1 MSSSEVTRNEFTKA
15 EEDKKIDLSIF
26 VWTRFEKTLK
36 TLVFRVA
43 EEKVFE
49 RNRLIK
55 QQSIS
60 YCIGRWQK
68 SYQVDFN

>member
-1 MSSSEVTRNEFTKA
+1 MCKHVKLWGNKKRVYKA

-55 QQSIS
+55 QSIS
-60 YCIGRWQK
+60 YYWEMAK
-68 SYQVDFN
+68 KLSSWF